1 MLDIKKR
8 RKERLRIV
16 TWKKLL
22 FVVKQEVNKS
32 ELILAIQSNI
42 YVMQLKPLPW

>member
-1 MLDIKKR
+1 MLDIKKT

-22 FVVKQEVNKS
+22 FVVNKS
-32 ELILAIQSNI
+32 ELILAIQSHI